1 MTLAPLTP
9 IFLLLAT
16 ALLSPACGRQT
27 TKPPAP
33 KPAEVR
39 WQVLDEQDVALTS
52 RNVAQTHAHRRVEI
66 RARVAGTLLEQGFK
80 SGDLVAAGQQLFL
93 IDDRPFVAAMMAA
106 RARSAEAEAQLQECK
121 RTVARK
127 ERLVAAKAAAQR
139 ELDDAMTALQS
150 AEAALGVAQAA
161 QTTAELDLGYTRVIA
176 PFAGRVGMAERDIGA
191 LVQPGADSL
200 LCVLQETDP
209 IKVRFRFSESE
220 MLGWRRGVAAGQLE
234 VRNDGNKLEV
244 AVETL
249 DGNVHPHEGQIDFL
263 GMEVDPATGTIEVE
277 AAIPN
282 AGEKL
287 VPGQFVTAILSG
299 VVRKGTL
306 VVPQRAVQFSTNGAS
321 VYLVGKD
328 NRAELQ
334 PVELTRWL
342 DDEWIVTAGLKAGDK
357 VIVDGVQRLV
367 PGRPVVQAPAVP
379 QEAR

>member
-263 GMEVDPATGTIEVE
+263 GMEVDQATGTIEVE